1 MVSVLFFGELL
12 TMRWNGSYWGY
23 IRTISHSYNLPV
35 APPEASRITS
45 SSALTLKYSDSI
57 LLLNTLLGYFRVCVG
72 HHYNS
77 PKRSLMLDLNP
88 SNLVI
93 TLFNSA

>member
-1 MVSVLFFGELL
+1 MK
-12 TMRWNGSYWGY
+12 
-23 IRTISHSYNLPV
+23 TISRSYNLPV

-57 LLLNTLLGYFRVCVG
+57 LLNALLGRFRVCVG
-72 HHYNS
+72 YHYNS

-88 SNLVI
+88 PNLLI
-93 TLFNSA
+93 TLFNSAWILYFASEARH